1 MRKSQT
7 KYSICNKLLLMQS
20 KATERSSKSTT
31 AQVDRLPRIFKFYEE
46 YSKTD
51 IFETVKTRR
60 AEYDS
65 ATLERKIELQ
75 SKVDEEVRDFGIW
88 LKDSKHLEPSMAR
101 YSSIALKSVLLGLP
115 TGEQIAQLFSIVL
128 DSS

>member
-1 MRKSQT
+1 
-7 KYSICNKLLLMQS
+7 MQS

-31 AQVDRLPRIFKFYEE
+31 AGTDKLPSVFKFYEE
-46 YSKTD
+46 YSKSN
-51 IFETVKTRR
+51 IFETVRTRR
-60 AEYDS
+60 AEYDR

-75 SKVDEEVRDFGIW
+75 TKVEEEVQSFYLW
-88 LKDSKHLEPSMAR
+88 LKNSKHLEPSMAR

-128 DSS
+128 DEC